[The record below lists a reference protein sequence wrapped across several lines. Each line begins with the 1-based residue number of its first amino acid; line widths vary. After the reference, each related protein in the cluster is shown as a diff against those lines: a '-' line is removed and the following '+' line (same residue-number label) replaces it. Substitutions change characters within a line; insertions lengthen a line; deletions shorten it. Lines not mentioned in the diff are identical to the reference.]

1 VEPQPAQPQG
11 EHAPGVPPSDS
22 TTTAPLPPMPQD
34 RRAPESSAQQ
44 QVQSTPPAQPGSDS
58 SPAQAA
64 ANPTAPTSQ
73 GGNELASQTTPAST
87 AQQAQSAPQPEQ
99 ATPATEEQSTQL
111 QPQSE
116 HEWVRSAGATVRS
129 GPSSSASQL
138 GTLRSGMEVRVV
150 GRQSGWVQIAN
161 SDGSQT
167 GWVYEKLVEPVA
179 GPNEHGA
186 AGTEAAQPDNQSQQA
201 KGQSGWSRCWARQP
215 ACVQPRRSLR
225 PSYSP
230 SPKGESFASCRASPA
245 GCRSQTREQPK
256 RLDCRHLPC
265 GVGPKD
271 QGATVGRRFDTTRF
285 QCRVATAKSC
295 ERFAATAAVQSAGA
309 ASQPRCWTGDL

>member
-1 VEPQPAQPQG
+1 MNRLLLSLWLLGALLYAGNTLLYTNVIFGWPKQKLEADAGKETVKPKAEAPRADRQPAEIAESQSPAVEPQPAPAQPQG
-11 EHAPGVPPSDS
+11 EHAPGLDIAAGVPPSDS

-58 SPAQAA
+58 SSAQAA

-167 GWVYEKLVEPVA
+167 GWVYEELVEPVA
-179 GPNEHGA
+179 GRNSSCATGQPKS
-186 AGTEAAQPDNQSQQA
+186 AGEGP
-201 KGQSGWSRCWARQP
+201 KRVGQGVGLASRHAFNPISVFARLIRL
-215 ACVQPRRSLR
+215 PRR
-225 PSYSP
+225 
-230 SPKGESFASCRASPA
+230 E
-245 GCRSQTREQPK
+245 E
-256 RLDCRHLPC
+256 RHS
-265 GVGPKD
+265 K
-271 QGATVGRRFDTTRF
+271 AE
-285 QCRVATAKSC
+285 
-295 ERFAATAAVQSAGA
+295 ERKPTS
-309 ASQPRCWTGDL
+309 SIN